1 MPARAAAVAAPP
13 YDVLSTE
20 EARARAENKPH
31 SFDHIRKTTGLE
43 LTDDQFVAMID
54 KNRGRFKL
62 VHFVKRDDEGEQIL
76 PGRPGLRLRPDSV

>member
-1 MPARAAAVAAPP
+1 MGTRNKGGPMTNTVETIATAV
-13 YDVLSTE
+13 
-20 EARARAENKPH
+20 ENKPH
-31 SFDHIRKTTGLE
+31 SFDHIRKTTGLQ
-43 LTDDQFVAMID
+43 LTDEQFVAMID